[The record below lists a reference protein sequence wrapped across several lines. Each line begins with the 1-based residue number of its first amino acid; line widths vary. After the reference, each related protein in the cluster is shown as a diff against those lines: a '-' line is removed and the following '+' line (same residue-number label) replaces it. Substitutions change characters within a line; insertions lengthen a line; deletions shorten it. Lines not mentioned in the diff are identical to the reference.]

1 MLFIQEIIYL
11 KKDGPYINS
20 LDEYESIGTHWI
32 DSFVNVENLT
42 YFDSFGLEHIPKE
55 IKKNMENKNIL
66 SNIHRIQAFLN
77 NANFFSPNK
86 HEKKK
91 TK

>member
-1 MLFIQEIIYL
+1 M
-11 KKDGPYINS
+11 
-20 LDEYESIGTHWI
+20 
-32 DSFVNVENLT
+32 NVENLT
-42 YFDSFGLEHIPKE
+42 YFNSFGLEHIPKE

-66 SNIHRIQAFLN
+66 SNIYRIQAFLN

-91 TK
+91 IK